1 MMANGRV
8 ALVTGG
14 GGGIGQAVVLRLLRD
29 GFSVAAMDIN
39 EKGLA
44 EVSER
49 GREHG
54 AALSLWPC
62 DQTDEAATRAAVA
75 GIESRLGPIE
85 ALVNTIGWV
94 GTTRFDEEDS
104 AYWRKVIA
112 INLEAILFVTH
123 PVLKAMIARKRG
135 KMVHFASDAGRVGTS
150 GEVVYSATK
159 GGIIALAKSLAR
171 ENARHNINVNCV
183 SPGPTETPLLKQE
196 IVDNP
201 ELIRRMVRL
210 IPFRRVAQPEDQ
222 AAAVSFLLSPDADY
236 ITGQTISVSGG
247 LVMI

>member
-1 MMANGRV
+1 MTNGKV

-14 GGGIGQAVVLRLLRD
+14 AGGIGQSVVLRLLRD
-29 GFSVAAMDIN
+29 GFTVAALDN
-39 EKGLA
+39 NVKGLGELVPRA
-44 EVSER
+44 QER
-49 GREHG
+49 TE
-54 AALSLWPC
+54 ALSTWPC
-62 DQTDEAATRAAVA
+62 DQTNEKATVDTVA
-75 GIESRLGPIE
+75 KIEKQLGPIE

-104 AYWRKVIA
+104 TYWRKVIA
-112 INLEAILFVTH
+112 INLEAVLFVTH
-123 PVLKAMIARKRG
+123 PILKGMIGRKRG

-210 IPFRRVAQPEDQ
+210 IPFRRVARPEDQ

>member
-49 GREHG
+49 GHEHG

-112 INLEAILFVTH
+112 INLEAILF
-123 PVLKAMIARKRG
+123 
-135 KMVHFASDAGRVGTS
+135 
-150 GEVVYSATK
+150 
-159 GGIIALAKSLAR
+159 
-171 ENARHNINVNCV
+171 
-183 SPGPTETPLLKQE
+183 
-196 IVDNP
+196 
-201 ELIRRMVRL
+201 
-210 IPFRRVAQPEDQ
+210 
-222 AAAVSFLLSPDADY
+222 
-236 ITGQTISVSGG
+236 
-247 LVMI
+247 